1 MDLPDLPPWVDTVRK
16 FAIPILIAF
25 FIARGEVKRRRKAE
39 EKKAL
44 DLEFLETDNRGYR
57 LQVVRPSRSCSPS
70 GQTARITPAAA
81 SALRQPGQGGSVM

>member
-39 EKKAL
+39 EKKAEEKKAL
-44 DLEFLETDNRGYR
+44 DLESPGDSRASGATD
-57 LQVVRPSRSCSPS
+57 SRS
-70 GQTARITPAAA
+70 
-81 SALRQPGQGGSVM
+81 